1 MVVGSLYALYDP
13 TFLSKHTT
21 RCMLVVVVVALMVFG
36 YAFLFKK
43 LAKMIR
49 DLSRG
54 VAEFRSTFLID

>member
-1 MVVGSLYALYDP
+1 
-13 TFLSKHTT
+13 
-21 RCMLVVVVVALMVFG
+21 MLVVVVVALMVFG